1 MVSIDTTRLGALYA
15 ARWPLTWAMSA
26 DSSIGEPATGSTTA
40 VIASPNLSSGSPTT
54 TASATDGSV
63 LSASST
69 SSGKTFSP
77 PVLMHTEPR
86 PNRLIV
92 PSASTVA

>member
-1 MVSIDTTRLGALYA
+1 MGLDVGDELVLVEVGAGL
-15 ARWPLTWAMSA
+15 
-26 DSSIGEPATGSTTA
+26 GSTTA
-40 VIASPNLSSGSPTT
+40 VMAWPKRSSGSPTT
-54 TASATDGSV
+54 TASWTSACS

-86 PNRLIV
+86 PSRTSV
-92 PSASTVA
+92 PSASTRA